1 MKKVPALPA
10 LAARLAAM
18 ACSAL
23 LGLGAAPALAQATA
37 QTATQKAAPAAT
49 GTPQRVPTPAER
61 EAKARS
67 YFTDTTLLTQDG
79 KSVRFYAD
87 VLKNRVVLVNFVF
100 TECGDSCPLIT
111 FKLLQARQ
119 ELGALAP
126 QVRFVSISID
136 PEHDTPQSMAQ
147 FARKHSA
154 VDPEWLWLTGP
165 KANVDVVTRKLG
177 AYTDDRSDHFTGL
190 IVGNLRTDRWIKIRP
205 DAPPAVI
212 AAQLRLVGELDTP
225 AGAAASPRP

>member
-1 MKKVPALPA
+1 MERTTALPT
-10 LAARLAAM
+10 LAARLAAV

-23 LGLGAAPALAQATA
+23 LGLGAAPALAQA
-37 QTATQKAAPAAT
+37 ATQRAAAPT

-67 YFTDTTLLTQDG
+67 YFTDTTLLAQDG
-79 KSVRFYAD
+79 RSMRFYAD
-87 VLKNRVVLVNFVF
+87 VLKDRVVLVNFVF
-100 TECGDSCPLIT
+100 TDCGDSCPLIT

-119 ELGALAP
+119 ELGALAS

-177 AYTDDRSDHFTGL
+177 AYTNDRSDHFTGL
-190 IVGNLRTDRWIKIRP
+190 LVGNLRTDRWIKIRP
-205 DAPPAVI
+205 DAPPQVI
-212 AAQLRLVGELDTP
+212 AAQLRLVGELDPP
-225 AGAAASPRP
+225 ADAVGSKRP